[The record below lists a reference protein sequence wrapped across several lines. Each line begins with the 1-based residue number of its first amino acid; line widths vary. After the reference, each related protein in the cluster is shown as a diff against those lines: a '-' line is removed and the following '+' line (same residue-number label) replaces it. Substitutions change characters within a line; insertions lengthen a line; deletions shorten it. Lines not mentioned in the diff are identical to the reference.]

1 MLISFTNS
9 GSFDPE
15 MTSLMGIAYERAC
28 KAVTNFEMREA
39 VAKRIIE
46 AVRRGERHIELLVQ
60 TGVQG
65 FGARPS

>member
-1 MLISFTNS
+1 MPIAFTNS

-15 MTSLMGIAYERAC
+15 MTNLMGIAYERAC
-28 KAVTNFEMREA
+28 KAVTNAEMQEA

-60 TGVQG
+60 TGVEG
-65 FGARPS
+65 FGAKPT